1 MISAKLEH
9 YTCMV
14 ELLGHAGHLQ
24 EVENMVMAMLWKPHV
39 AAQMALLGAC
49 RIHGNVE
56 MVECVARQILKWN
69 LTMLLIMVWC
79 QTSMLLLAT
88 GISVRM
94 LNVRERKKV
103 G

>member
-1 MISAKLEH
+1 MWLHEWLYLVLAEF
-9 YTCMV
+9 
-14 ELLGHAGHLQ
+14 
-24 EVENMVMAMLWKPHV
+24 MVMWRW
-39 AAQMALLGAC
+39 Q
-49 RIHGNVE
+49 NVLPDE
-56 MVECVARQILKWN
+56 VLEWN

-88 GISVRM
+88 GIPVRM